1 MAGVHFKYE
10 NFLQLLKLNIGISDR
25 LDQNRAESFTLL
37 YCDLSGIDDE
47 IIESSLREILRT
59 SDSIINYEKDYYF
72 VLPYTDKYG
81 ANIVKK
87 MFDEFYAKFLNSFL
101 ISYPA
106 DGENAEELIEV
117 LQNSVSTF
125 CKKDINYLDFLKE

>member
-1 MAGVHFKYE
+1 MAGIHFKYDD
-10 NFLQLLKLNIGISDR
+10 FLRLIELNIGISDR

-37 YCDLSGIDDE
+37 YCDFSEIDDE
-47 IIESSLREILRT
+47 IIENSLQEILRS
-59 SDSIINYEKDYYF
+59 SDSIVNYEKDYYF

-87 MFDEFYAKFLNSFL
+87 MFDEFFAKFLNTFL

-106 DGENAEELIEV
+106 DGEDAEELVEV
-117 LQNSVSTF
+117 LQNSVSLF
-125 CKKDINYLDFLKE
+125 CKKDLSYLDFLK